1 MNVHKYLLDTIE
13 KKGAAYLILIDPDKS
28 SGDKLAQFVK
38 LCEKSGVDAFLIG
51 GSLMLGGS
59 LEECIAVV
67 KSNCNL
73 PTIIFPGDVSQV
85 SPSSDAL
92 LYISL
97 ISGRNADQI
106 IGKHVLAAPMIK
118 KTGIEPIS
126 TGYMLIE
133 SGETT
138 TAEYISGSKPIPR
151 RKPEIAG
158 ATALAAEFMGM
169 KFIYLEAGSGAQ
181 YSVPNE
187 MVQLVSKYCTIPVIV
202 GGGIR
207 DAETA
212 RQKVKHGAKVIV
224 TGNYFEDENSW
235 DKLKQFAQAVHLKLP
250 VEV

>member
-1 MNVHKYLLDTIE
+1 MNVYKYLLDTIE

-118 KTGIEPIS
+118 
-126 TGYMLIE
+126 
-133 SGETT
+133 
-138 TAEYISGSKPIPR
+138 
-151 RKPEIAG
+151 
-158 ATALAAEFMGM
+158 
-169 KFIYLEAGSGAQ
+169 
-181 YSVPNE
+181 
-187 MVQLVSKYCTIPVIV
+187 
-202 GGGIR
+202 
-207 DAETA
+207 
-212 RQKVKHGAKVIV
+212 
-224 TGNYFEDENSW
+224 
-235 DKLKQFAQAVHLKLP
+235 
-250 VEV
+250 